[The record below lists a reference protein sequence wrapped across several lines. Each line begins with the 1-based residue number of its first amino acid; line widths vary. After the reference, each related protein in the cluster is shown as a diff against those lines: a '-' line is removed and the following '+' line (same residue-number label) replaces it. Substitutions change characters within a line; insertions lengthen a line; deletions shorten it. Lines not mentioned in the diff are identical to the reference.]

1 MMLYISMNTME
12 NVIKIAQKDIIY
24 IMILNIVNA
33 KEINVIIAHQLQ

>member
-1 MMLYISMNTME
+1 MMIYINMNSME

>member
-1 MMLYISMNTME
+1 MMIYISMNTME

>member
-1 MMLYISMNTME
+1 MNSME